1 MSFSLARR
9 LKATGQVRSELEDV
23 IDTYARTVVGK
34 RLPAK
39 NFLAAE
45 PVSSEYGI
53 ISHNAASKTK

>member
-1 MSFSLARR
+1 MSFTMARR

-45 PVSSEYGI
+45 PVSSEYGMV
-53 ISHNAASKTK
+53 SQRAASEMK